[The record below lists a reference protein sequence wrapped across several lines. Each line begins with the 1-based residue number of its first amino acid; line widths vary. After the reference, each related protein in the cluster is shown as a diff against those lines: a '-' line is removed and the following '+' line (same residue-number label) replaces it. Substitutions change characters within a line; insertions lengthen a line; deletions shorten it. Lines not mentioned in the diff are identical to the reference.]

1 LADAKLGLGAPSMS
15 VFAFEAK
22 LGFLNLMA
30 LKHPLG
36 HGADGT
42 QNHIP
47 KRVLGVPKP
56 SASLRLSVTAIKL
69 RGIALIYNNKPN
81 NWGRFH

>member
-1 LADAKLGLGAPSMS
+1 MS

-42 QNHIP
+42 PNHIP

-56 SASLRLSVTAIKL
+56 SASLRLSVGTMH
-69 RGIALIYNNKPN
+69 KPV
-81 NWGRFH
+81 GRQPVAANGFGGCA